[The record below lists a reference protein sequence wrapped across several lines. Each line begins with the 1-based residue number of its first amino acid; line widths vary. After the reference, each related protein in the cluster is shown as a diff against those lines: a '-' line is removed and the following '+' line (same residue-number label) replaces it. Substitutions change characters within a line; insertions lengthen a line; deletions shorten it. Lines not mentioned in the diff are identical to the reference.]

1 MFLQMQDA
9 AIGLEW
15 RGTVVIV
22 PGFAE
27 LFRRAIA
34 APAAREWSDFDKAPQ
49 WVRDAY
55 QVARGQPHRGPYTK
69 EWEMFAAGLAAQSAP
84 VAGPIPSQEMFFVT
98 KSISGVGKI
107 TLTGGAGGVSAH
119 PDQPAAPDDV
129 AALIARLTN
138 LAEARP
144 DGPWKQ
150 CMTEAAAKLAELAR
164 ERDRLTGKMCLI
176 CGRLEPCEEAPDAC
190 TFDPHPIDAARAF
203 LNRAHKAEA
212 ERDKLRELL
221 RRSRSW
227 VDALMDAK
235 LCAAIDAAL
244 AEGKK

>member
-1 MFLQMQDA
+1 MNVDNLPQHPPQDA
-9 AIGLEW
+9 PD
-15 RGTVVIV
+15 V
-22 PGFAE
+22 
-27 LFRRAIA
+27 
-34 APAAREWSDFDKAPQ
+34 AAREWSEDDISPCLCGSTYPRKHLTTNMGE
-49 WVRDAY
+49 WIVCEKCS
-55 QVARGQPHRGPYTK
+55 RGTFRPYR
-69 EWEMFAAGLAAQSAP
+69 AGLAAQS
-84 VAGPIPSQEMFFVT
+84 S
-98 KSISGVGKI
+98 
-107 TLTGGAGGVSAH
+107 
-119 PDQPAAPDDV
+119 PAQWN
-129 AALIARLTN
+129 ALAIAVR
-138 LAEARP
+138 
-144 DGPWKQ
+144 
-150 CMTEAAAKLAELAR
+150 EAAAKLAELAR